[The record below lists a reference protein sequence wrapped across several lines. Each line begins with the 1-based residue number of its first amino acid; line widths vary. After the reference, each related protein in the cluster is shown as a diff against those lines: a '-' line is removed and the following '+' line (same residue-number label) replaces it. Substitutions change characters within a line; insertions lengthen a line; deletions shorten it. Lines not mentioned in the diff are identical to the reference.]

1 MNKVYLLIG
10 GNMGDR
16 MANLAEAIH
25 LINQKIGPIQ
35 LTSSIY
41 ETAAW
46 GNTNQ
51 PDFLNQALMLETL
64 LDAETMMHQLLNIEI
79 GMGRKRDIPMGPR
92 TIDLDIVY
100 FNDLVI
106 ENELITIPHPKIA
119 ERRFVLMPLA
129 EIAPQFLHPVLNKT
143 NEVLLK
149 DCGDSLAVYKKT
161 NI

>member
-25 LINQKIGPIQ
+25 LINQEIGPIQ

-64 LDAETMMHQLLNIEI
+64 LDAETVMRQLLNIEI

-92 TIDLDIVY
+92 TIDLDIMY

-106 ENELITIPHPKIA
+106 DNELITIPHPKIA

-129 EIAPQFLHPVLNKT
+129 EIAPQFLHSVLNKT
-143 NEVLLK
+143 NEALLK

>member
-16 MANLAEAIH
+16 MANIAQAIH
-25 LINQKIGPIQ
+25 SINQEIGPIQ

-46 GNTNQ
+46 GNTKQ
-51 PDFLNQALMLETL
+51 PDFLNQALFLHTQ
-64 LDAETMMHQLLNIEI
+64 LDASSLMNKLLAIEI

-92 TIDLDIVY
+92 TIDLDIIY
-100 FNDLVI
+100 FNDMVI
-106 ENELITIPHPKIA
+106 SNELISIPHPKIA
-119 ERRFVLMPLA
+119 ERRFVLMPLE
-129 EIAPQFLHPVLNKT
+129 EIAPLFLHPILKKT
-143 NEVLLK
+143 NEALLK

-161 NI
+161 DL

>member
-16 MANLAEAIH
+16 MANLTQAIH
-25 LINQKIGPIQ
+25 LINQEIGPIQ

-143 NEVLLK
+143 NEALLK

-161 NI
+161 NM

>member
-25 LINQKIGPIQ
+25 LINQEIGPIQ

-64 LDAETMMHQLLNIEI
+64 LDAETVMRQLLNIEI

-92 TIDLDIVY
+92 TC
-100 FNDLVI
+100 
-106 ENELITIPHPKIA
+106 
-119 ERRFVLMPLA
+119 
-129 EIAPQFLHPVLNKT
+129 
-143 NEVLLK
+143 LLYTS
-149 DCGDSLAVYKKT
+149 DAADD
-161 NI
+161 